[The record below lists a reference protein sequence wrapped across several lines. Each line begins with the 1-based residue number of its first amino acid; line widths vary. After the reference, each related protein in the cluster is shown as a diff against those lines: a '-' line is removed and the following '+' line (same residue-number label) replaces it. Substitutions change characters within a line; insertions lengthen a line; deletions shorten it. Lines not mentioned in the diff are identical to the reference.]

1 MDSDLRQNHA
11 KEVRPL
17 VGARG
22 DQKPAV
28 ASSLRDELARGGP
41 LLFDEEL
48 GARLEVVED
57 VLLVA
62 DGAGVAPGG
71 AVLAAAAEV
80 GDGDDAAVAQ
90 GEDGAGDGEGRL
102 EGDVEAWAE
111 EKEEERGEREGRQVS
126 GEGEERKRERMIFV
140 EGTQPE
146 RGKKKKRQPRR
157 RKDCSSDPKNSSPAF
172 ASLPPQSA
180 F

>member
-1 MDSDLRQNHA
+1 MDSDLRQNDA

-17 VGARG
+17 VGASG
-22 DQKPAV
+22 DQKPTV

-41 LLFDEEL
+41 LLVDEEL

-57 VLLVA
+57 VLLVV
-62 DGAGVAPGG
+62 DGAGVAPRG

-102 EGDVEAWAE
+102 EGDVEAWM
-111 EKEEERGEREGRQVS
+111 K
-126 GEGEERKRERMIFV
+126 
-140 EGTQPE
+140 
-146 RGKKKKRQPRR
+146 
-157 RKDCSSDPKNSSPAF
+157 
-172 ASLPPQSA
+172 
-180 F
+180 